1 MWGVKGTA
9 TRRSC
14 GGVKGTGFQLPPG
27 DHAKRGLEQR
37 EKGLNS
43 QGSTRGSCREGVRG
57 ETGGEGPGG
66 HTEGRE
72 QNGESHRSR
81 YMYIFVEITI

>member
-1 MWGVKGTA
+1 MLRG
-9 TRRSC
+9 
-14 GGVKGTGFQLPPG
+14 QPPG
-27 DHAKRGLEQR
+27 GHVGVLRGQGFNCHQGIMQR
-37 EKGLNS
+37 GGWNRGRR
-43 QGSTRGSCREGVRG
+43 GSIARGSCREGVRG

-81 YMYIFVEITI
+81 YMYIFVEITK